1 MISKYFIR
9 LSTYAAISLFVLGA
23 AGCKEESALTE
34 KGVKTEEAAKP
45 IEAGK
50 TANQEKSTETVDALK
65 SLPTVTL
72 TGTKVQEN
80 PAGSS
85 IRVTISASG
94 AFGSNVV
101 RKSDPERIIV
111 IMHNANVGEAPRNI
125 DVNDGTV
132 NRVEIAQLDTGKAP
146 AVRIT
151 IGLNKKTTYEVSPG
165 ESALVI
171 DIKK

>member
-1 MISKYFIR
+1 MLSKYFIR
-9 LSTYAAISLFVLGA
+9 LSTYAVISLFLLGA
-23 AGCKEESALTE
+23 AGCKEESAVSE
-34 KGVKTEEAAKP
+34 KGVKSEETVKP

-50 TANQEKSTETVDALK
+50 TAPQEKTAATVEALK

-72 TGTKVQEN
+72 TGTKIQEN
-80 PAGSS
+80 PAGPS
-85 IRVTISASG
+85 IRINISASG

-111 IMHNANVGEAPRNI
+111 IMHNANAGESPRNI
-125 DVNDGTV
+125 EVNDGTI
-132 NRVEIAQLDTGKAP
+132 NRVGIAQLDTGKAP

-151 IGLNKKTTYEVSPG
+151 IGLSKKTSYEVSSG
-165 ESALVI
+165 ESVLMI